1 MLEYMQKIGKA
12 LMLPIAVLPAAALLL
27 RLGVLFSGGDASQ
40 GFAGLAIDTP
50 LLAVWKVMALAGDT
64 VFGALPILFA
74 VGVAVGLTEGSGVA
88 ALGGTVGILILNA
101 INKQGSISDILNS
114 TPDAAPLKMG
124 VFGGIII
131 GVVAAWAYNN
141 YKDKKL
147 PSYLGFFAG
156 RRFVPI
162 VTALASVGVG
172 IVAAVVWPPIGQ
184 AIQSFGDAI
193 VTMGAIGLILYG
205 FANRMLLL
213 VGLHHILNT
222 FVWFQ
227 LGSFTKA
234 DGTVVN
240 GDLNRFFAGDPTA
253 GPFMAGWFVVMMFGL
268 PAAAYAIYQ
277 AADKSE
283 KKATGSIMGSAGFT
297 SFLTGITEPIEFS
310 FAYAAPA
317 LFAVHGLLAGV
328 ALAICAQLDWV
339 QGFGF
344 SAGLIDYLLNFTLA
358 SSASA
363 GGSTGPLGIL
373 GLGVVFAALYYVLFA
388 AVIKSQN
395 LATPGRTPVKG
406 KGRR

>member
-1 MLEYMQKIGKA
+1 MFEQLQKIGKA

-27 RLGVLFSGGDASQ
+27 RIGVLLSSDLKVADGTALTVVWNVMTI
-40 GFAGLAIDTP
+40 AGLFAI
-50 LLAVWKVMALAGDT
+50 
-64 VFGALPILFA
+64 
-74 VGVAVGLTEGSGVA
+74 GVAVGLTEGAGVA
-88 ALGGTVGILILNA
+88 ALGAAVGYQILAKINGVGSLIDVLN
-101 INKQGSISDILNS
+101 KVE
-114 TPDAAPLKMG
+114 APAKVNMS
-124 VFGGIII
+124 VFGGILI
-131 GVVAAWAYNN
+131 GVIAAWAYNN
-141 YKDKKL
+141 YKDMKL

-162 VTALASVGVG
+162 VTAFASVAAG
-172 IVAAVVWPPIGQ
+172 IVAGFVWPPIGA
-184 AIQSFGDAI
+184 AIQEFGNLI
-193 VTMGAIGLILYG
+193 VTMGGIGLVLYG

-227 LGSFTKA
+227 LGEFTKA
-234 DGTVVN
+234 DGTVVT

-283 KKATGSIMGSAGFT
+283 KKSTGSIMASAGFT

-310 FAYAAPA
+310 FAYAAPV
-317 LFAVHGLLAGV
+317 LFAIHGLLAGV

-358 SSASA
+358 SAASA

-373 GLGVVFAALYYVLFA
+373 GLGVVFAAIYYVLFA
-388 AVIKSQN
+388 AAIRTQN
-395 LATPGRTPVKG
+395 LATPGRTPVKA

>member
-27 RLGVLFSGGDASQ
+27 RLGVLFSGGDAGQ
-40 GFAGLAIDTP
+40 GFPGLAVDTP

-141 YKDKKL
+141 YKDMKL

-283 KKATGSIMGSAGFT
+283 KKSTGSIMGSAGFT

>member
-27 RLGVLFSGGDASQ
+27 RLGVLFSGGDAGQ
-40 GFAGLAIDTP
+40 GFAGLATDTP

-101 INKQGSISDILNS
+101 INKQGSISDILNA

-141 YKDKKL
+141 YKDMKL

-162 VTALASVGVG
+162 VTALASVVVG

-234 DGTVVN
+234 DGTVVT

-344 SAGLIDYLLNFTLA
+344 SAGLSNYRR
-358 SSASA
+358 S
-363 GGSTGPLGIL
+363 
-373 GLGVVFAALYYVLFA
+373 
-388 AVIKSQN
+388 
-395 LATPGRTPVKG
+395 
-406 KGRR
+406 GRR

>member
-1 MLEYMQKIGKA
+1 MGMFEQLQKIGKA

-27 RLGVLFSGGDASQ
+27 RIGVLLSSDLKVADGTALTVVWNVMTIAGDA
-40 GFAGLAIDTP
+40 
-50 LLAVWKVMALAGDT
+50 
-64 VFGALPILFA
+64 VFGNLALLFA
-74 VGVAVGLTEGSGVA
+74 IGVAVGLTEGAGVA
-88 ALGGTVGILILNA
+88 ALGAAVGYQILAKINGVGSLIDVLN
-101 INKQGSISDILNS
+101 KVE
-114 TPDAAPLKMG
+114 APAKVNMS
-124 VFGGIII
+124 VFGGILI
-131 GVVAAWAYNN
+131 GVIAAWAYNN
-141 YKDKKL
+141 YKDMK
-147 PSYLGFFAG
+147 
-156 RRFVPI
+156 
-162 VTALASVGVG
+162 
-172 IVAAVVWPPIGQ
+172 
-184 AIQSFGDAI
+184 
-193 VTMGAIGLILYG
+193 
-205 FANRMLLL
+205 
-213 VGLHHILNT
+213 HILNT

-234 DGTVVN
+234 DGTVVT

-283 KKATGSIMGSAGFT
+283 KKSTGSIMGSAGFT

-310 FAYAAPA
+310 FAYAAPV
-317 LFAVHGLLAGV
+317 LFAIHGLLAGV

-358 SSASA
+358 SAAST

-373 GLGVVFAALYYVLFA
+373 GLGVVFAAIYYVLFA
-388 AVIKSQN
+388 AAIRTQN
-395 LATPGRTPVKG
+395 LATPGRTPVKA

>member
-1 MLEYMQKIGKA
+1 
-12 LMLPIAVLPAAALLL
+12 
-27 RLGVLFSGGDASQ
+27 
-40 GFAGLAIDTP
+40 
-50 LLAVWKVMALAGDT
+50 
-64 VFGALPILFA
+64 
-74 VGVAVGLTEGSGVA
+74 
-88 ALGGTVGILILNA
+88 
-101 INKQGSISDILNS
+101 
-114 TPDAAPLKMG
+114 
-124 VFGGIII
+124 
-131 GVVAAWAYNN
+131 
-141 YKDKKL
+141 
-147 PSYLGFFAG
+147 
-156 RRFVPI
+156 
-162 VTALASVGVG
+162 
-172 IVAAVVWPPIGQ
+172 
-184 AIQSFGDAI
+184 
-193 VTMGAIGLILYG
+193 ILYG

-268 PAAAYAIYQ
+268 PAAAYAMYQ

-283 KKATGSIMGSAGFT
+283 KKATGSIMASAGFT

-310 FAYAAPA
+310 FAYAAPL

-358 SSASA
+358 SNAST

-406 KGRR
+406 KAKGRR